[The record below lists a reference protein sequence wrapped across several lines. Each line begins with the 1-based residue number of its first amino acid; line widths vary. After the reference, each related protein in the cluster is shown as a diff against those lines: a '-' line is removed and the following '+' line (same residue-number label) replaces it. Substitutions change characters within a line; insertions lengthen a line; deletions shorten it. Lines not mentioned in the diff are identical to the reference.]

1 MTHKFS
7 YSLCFIISVC
17 LLSGASSAQQLEIY
31 IPENSTNAPE
41 EKGTDNILARCL
53 ATGLEEYCAGIS
65 LNANGTTLEAN
76 GPSDITLE
84 TFIIDL
90 NDDTGTAKPRVTVKT
105 DTGGAADTGQQTG
118 SIDVKSAGIE
128 IEFDFNSHKLRAD
141 QLDKVSV
148 LAAAFADEIN
158 VGKLYAIVGHT
169 DGKGSDSYNCKLSAK
184 RAATITSALLVGG
197 AKAYLQPIGVG
208 EVLLKDAANPADAQ
222 NRRVSFLKLDDNAET
237 VINAFKALCD

>member
-1 MTHKFS
+1 MTPKLS

-17 LLSGASSAQQLEIY
+17 LLSGASSEQQLEIY

-41 EKGTDNILARCL
+41 EKETDNILARCL
-53 ATGLEEYCAGIS
+53 ATGLVEYCAGIS

-90 NDDTGTAKPRVTVKT
+90 TDDTGTAKPKVTVKT

-128 IEFDFNSHKLRAD
+128 IEFDFNSYKLRID

-148 LAAAFADEIN
+148 VAAALADEIN
-158 VGKLYAIVGHT
+158 VGKLYVIVGHT
-169 DGKGSDSYNCKLSAK
+169 DAKGSDAYNCGLSKK
-184 RAATITSALLVGG
+184 RAVTLTTALLLGG
-197 AKAYLQPIGVG
+197 AKAQLRPVG
-208 EVLLKDAANPADAQ
+208 AGEALLKDPTNPNHAK
-222 NRRVSFLKLDDNAET
+222 NRRVSFLRLDGDAET
-237 VINAFKALCD
+237 AIKAFQSLCD